1 MMGNNSNEISYTE
14 QSPKDNNYKKNGS
27 NKINFK
33 KNRPVVIQRLV
44 IAIILIC
51 AASATFLYILVSLL
65 NYGVGYGIYN
75 KFERKQATIDCVTGN
90 YAKRIIKIARKYDP
104 SSDSFK
110 NDTNITKQLE
120 ELRNESGIEFAI
132 IKSNGTTA
140 QLFSD
145 IKKTR
150 STTYDPDEVDR
161 SYRNNIIDYDN
172 TFDNTDGYEESS
184 DNSYDDDLE
193 ASESSN
199 NEDNSKSNN
208 DSANSKTKKPIV
220 NIVANESST
229 NLVAFSNVLDYCNYE
244 NTPYT
249 INDIELSY
257 DSNAGLLSL
266 PKKKEYIFSTPKFK
280 KIYTNKYFCRI
291 DRKQSFP
298 YSTYDSFFSLITST
312 ERNSNFGFL
321 RMQKYESQEDFLNN
335 NYWLLINAPYQN
347 YENLPSTSMY
357 RSVNTYVGLWQLK
370 KIWLLLIFVCF
381 GISFVGVCYLAIFVG
396 KDPYTKKMLLIDKV
410 PYFIMLLIYLCI
422 LIPCFESLNYLLTF
436 PNYGYS
442 NFGAESILSIFSA
455 EVITCES
462 LIVGISTMKRIRNKQ
477 FFRYTLFY
485 SITNFLYNKIEESF
499 TTYAKVSII
508 EVLITT
514 LETMVIVGFRFY
526 TLDTFI
532 LLFSIYKLLELLMVF
547 FIAWQF
553 ESLKKIITAI
563 SNGNNTSIDTEH
575 LYFGFKMQA
584 VKLQTINNNIKTAVD
599 EKMKS
604 EHMKTELITNV
615 SHDIKTPL
623 TSIINYVDLMK
634 KEEIDNS
641 TVKEYITVLDRQSAR
656 LKKLIIDLIEV
667 SKASSGVLN
676 MNLTS
681 CDLNVILGQALAEFS
696 DKFEASKLT
705 IRKNNTLEE
714 HNHVIADG
722 RYLWRVFDNIFSN
735 ICKYSIPNSRVYIDV
750 FAKDNFVYVECKNI
764 SREELNI
771 SPEQLMERFVRG
783 DASRNSSGSGLG
795 LSIAK
800 SLLDLMHGDLSLSI
814 DGDLFKAS
822 IKLSVADR

>member
-1 MMGNNSNEISYTE
+1 MENKYEGNKYEGN
-14 QSPKDNNYKKNGS
+14 DYKE
-27 NKINFK
+27 KIFLEK
-33 KNRPVVIQRLV
+33 KIKTKRPVIIQRLV
-44 IAIILIC
+44 IAIILAC
-51 AASATFLYILVSLL
+51 AAIATFLYILITLL
-65 NYGVGYGIYN
+65 NYGVGYGVYN

-104 SSDSFK
+104 SSEDFQ
-110 NDTNITKQLE
+110 NDTNIKKQLE
-120 ELRNESGIEFAI
+120 ELRKESGIEFAI
-132 IKSNGTTA
+132 IKSKGTTA
-140 QLFSD
+140 RLFSD
-145 IKKTR
+145 IKASKNT
-150 STTYDPDEVDR
+150 SPDSDEVDQI
-161 SYRNNIIDYDN
+161 YRDNIIDYNN
-172 TFDNTDGYEESS
+172 TFGSTEGYDDYSNS
-184 DNSYDDDLE
+184 PDSYDYEDEED
-193 ASESSN
+193 ANSN
-199 NEDNSKSNN
+199 NSDNSKS
-208 DSANSKTKKPIV
+208 KEPTV
-220 NIVANESST
+220 NLVANESNN
-229 NLVAFSNVLDYCNYE
+229 NLITFSNSLEYCSYE
-244 NTPYT
+244 DHPYT
-249 INDIELSY
+249 ISNIDLSY

-266 PKKKEYIFSTPKFK
+266 PKKKEYVFSTPKFK

-298 YSTYDSFFSLITST
+298 YSTYDSFFSLVTSG

-321 RMQKYESQEDFLNN
+321 RMQKYESQEEFLNN
-335 NYWLLINAPYQN
+335 NYWLLINVPHQGTV
-347 YENLPSTSMY
+347 NLPPTSMY
-357 RSVNTYVGLWQLK
+357 RSVNTYVNLWNLK
-370 KIWLLLIFVCF
+370 KVWFALIFICF
-381 GISFVGVCYLAIFVG
+381 GASFVGVCYLAIFVG
-396 KDPYTKKMLLIDKV
+396 KDSYTGKLSLVDKV

-422 LIPCFESLNYLLTF
+422 LIICYETINYLLDLYNF
-436 PNYGYS
+436 DFS
-442 NFGAESILSIFSA
+442 NFLEEMILLIFSA
-455 EVITCES
+455 EIITGGS
-462 LIVGISTMKRIRNKQ
+462 LLVGISTMKRIRSKQ

-485 SITNFLYNKIEESF
+485 SITNLLYNRIEESF
-499 TTYAKVSII
+499 TTYAKVGIF
-508 EVLITT
+508 EVLLTI
-514 LETMVIVGFRFY
+514 LEAIIIIGLRFY
-526 TLDTFI
+526 TLDTFVLIFVLYKI
-532 LLFSIYKLLELLMVF
+532 LETLFTIV
-547 FIAWQF
+547 IAWQF
-553 ESLKKIITAI
+553 ENLKKIITAI

-575 LYFGFKMQA
+575 LYFSFKMQA

-623 TSIINYVDLMK
+623 TSIINYVDLIK
-634 KEEIDNS
+634 KEEINND
-641 TVKEYITVLDRQSAR
+641 TVKEYINVLDRQSAR